1 MQSNSKSIY
10 WQRQPLK
17 TCFRIAVTWTLSNT
31 CPPQED
37 YISKNYLVWSCMV
50 VQRIRRQTFTM
61 QVLEDA
67 GVFADVTL
75 GEYPLDL
82 IPFDEDVLSLELD
95 AAYKELLVDG
105 DRSCLYDMAK
115 ALWRLQV
122 SAIRSSIVSLLGGP
136 HEPGLLFDAV

>member
-1 MQSNSKSIY
+1 
-10 WQRQPLK
+10 
-17 TCFRIAVTWTLSNT
+17 
-31 CPPQED
+31 
-37 YISKNYLVWSCMV
+37 
-50 VQRIRRQTFTM
+50 M

-82 IPFDEDVLSLELD
+82 IPFDEDVVSLELD

-122 SAIRSSIVSLLGGP
+122 SAIAVPLFRFWDAHMIQACASMQCNVSMQAIERGHPWHVSLLTLTGISKTTTTSRRTSV
-136 HEPGLLFDAV
+136 HENLHIYRLSLQCTTCLKLEQYK